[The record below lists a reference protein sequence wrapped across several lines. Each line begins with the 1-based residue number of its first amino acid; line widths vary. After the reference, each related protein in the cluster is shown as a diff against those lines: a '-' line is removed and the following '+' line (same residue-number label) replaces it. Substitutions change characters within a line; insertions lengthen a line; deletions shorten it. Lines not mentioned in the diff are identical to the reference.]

1 MALFDRR
8 TIIASLALGLG
19 VLIMLGATS
28 ATYFHYTP
36 PCNEA
41 IASESIS
48 PDELWSA
55 AVMERRCG
63 PDELQVI
70 VHINLRRVAEPVKT
84 DYVSHRAEPGD
95 VFAVAQNSTDPYPIL
110 EWNSPRELTIRCPGC
125 PAKRVTMHQE
135 HWGPITVHY
144 QLSYPDAH

>member
-36 PCNEA
+36 PCSEA

-48 PDELWSA
+48 PDGHWSA
-55 AVMERRCG
+55 AVMEQRCG
-63 PDELQVI
+63 PDDLEVI
-70 VHINLRRVAEPVKT
+70 VHVNLRRVGEPVQAV
-84 DYVSHRAEPGD
+84 YLSQRAEPGD
-95 VFAVAQNSTDPYPIL
+95 VFAIEQNSTDPYPIL
-110 EWNSPRELTIRCPGC
+110 EWNSPRHLTIRCPGC
-125 PAKRVTMHQE
+125 PVAHIKTREE
-135 HWGPITVHY
+135 HWGPITVRY
-144 QLSYPDAH
+144 ELAYPDAH